1 MEMSDLK
8 KTIAIILM
16 LLFVC
21 VIFTGCNKQ
30 LIDTTYSFN
39 YAIIR
44 LQDGSII
51 EGRVQSW
58 KDFED
63 GDQLQVKI
71 DSVTY
76 LVHSMNCTLMNR

>member
-1 MEMSDLK
+1 MK

-16 LLFVC
+16 LLLAC

-58 KDFED
+58 RDFED

-71 DSVTY
+71 DGITY
-76 LVHSMNCTLMNR
+76 LVHSMNCTLINR

>member
-1 MEMSDLK
+1 MEVNDLK

-16 LLFVC
+16 LILIC
-21 VIFTGCNKQ
+21 IIFTGCNKQ
-30 LIDTTYSFN
+30 LIDTTYNFN

-58 KDFED
+58 RDFED

-71 DSVTY
+71 DGITY

>member
-1 MEMSDLK
+1 MKVNDLK

-16 LLFVC
+16 LLLVC

-39 YAIIR
+39 YAVIR

-58 KDFED
+58 RDFED

-71 DSVTY
+71 DGVTY
-76 LVHSMNCTLMNR
+76 LVHSMNCTLINR